1 MRFKKEVDC
10 GHRMPDIPESIGEHF
25 FKPRNV
31 GDACE
36 PSFVGRSASLKC
48 GATVRLSIH
57 VDEAQHVTEAKFK
70 VAGCRVLI
78 AALSLLTEEIIG
90 KTTAEAAA
98 CGQQTEALAEYFGCC
113 DADKSHCP
121 GLAGQALLAAIREY
135 SNTVRQEWTGDE
147 ALICTCFCVSE
158 RTIEH
163 EIHQGELQSIAEVT
177 GRCNAGAGCRSCFS
191 LIQDMIDDYWRERTI
206 GASDVGIQ

>member
-1 MRFKKEVDC
+1 MTPTTEL
-10 GHRMPDIPESIGEHF
+10 IGEHF
-25 FKPRNV
+25 FKPQNV

-48 GATVRLSIH
+48 GATARLSIH

-70 VAGCRVLI
+70 VAGCSALV
-78 AALSLLTEEIIG
+78 AALSLLTEEIRG
-90 KTTAEAAA
+90 KSTAEAAA

-113 DADKSHCP
+113 EADKSHCP

-163 EIHQGELQSIAEVT
+163 EIHQGELQSIGEVT
-177 GRCNAGAGCRSCFS
+177 GRCNAGAGCHSCFP
-191 LIQDMIDDYWRERTI
+191 LIQDMIDSYWRE
-206 GASDVGIQ
+206 

>member
-1 MRFKKEVDC
+1 VQRDSEVV
-10 GHRMPDIPESIGEHF
+10 SEHF
-25 FKPRNV
+25 FNPRNV
-31 GDACE
+31 GEAVG
-36 PSFVGRSASLKC
+36 PSFIGRSASLRC
-48 GATVRLSIH
+48 GATLRLSIH
-57 VDEAQHVTEAKFK
+57 VDDLHLVTEAKFK
-70 VAGCRVLI
+70 AAGCSVLI
-78 AALSLLTEEIIG
+78 AALSLLTEEIRG

-177 GRCNAGAGCRSCFS
+177 RSCKAGAGCRSCYP
-191 LIQDMIDDYWRERTI
+191 LIQDMIDDYWRERAI
-206 GASDVGIQ
+206 GISDVGTL

>member
-1 MRFKKEVDC
+1 MTRT
-10 GHRMPDIPESIGEHF
+10 PELIGEHF

-48 GATVRLSIH
+48 GATLRLSIH
-57 VDEAQHVTEAKFK
+57 VDDSQLLTEAKFK
-70 VAGCRVLI
+70 VAGCKTLV
-78 AALSLLTEEIIG
+78 AALSLLTEEIRG

-135 SNTVRQEWTGDE
+135 SNTIRQEWTGDE

-177 GRCNAGAGCRSCFS
+177 RTCKAGAGCRSCFP
-191 LIQDMIDDYWRERTI
+191 LIQDMIDDYWRERAI
-206 GASDVGIQ
+206 GISDVGTL

>member
-1 MRFKKEVDC
+1 M
-10 GHRMPDIPESIGEHF
+10 IPTPELIREHF

-48 GATVRLSIH
+48 GSTVRLSIH
-57 VDEAQHVTEAKFK
+57 VDEAQHVSEAKFR
-70 VAGCRVLI
+70 VAGCSVLV
-78 AALSLLTEEIIG
+78 ASLSLLTEEIKG
-90 KTTAEAAA
+90 KTTSEAAA
-98 CGQQTEALAEYFGCC
+98 CGQQTEALTEYFGCR

-121 GLAGQALLAAIREY
+121 GLVGQALLAAIRGY
-135 SNTVRQEWTGDE
+135 SDTVRQEWTGDE

-158 RTIEH
+158 RTIEQ

-177 GRCNAGAGCRSCFS
+177 GRCNAGAGCRSCFP
-191 LIQDMIDDYWRERTI
+191 LIQDMIDDYWRERSVGT
-206 GASDVGIQ
+206 SDVGTL

>member
-1 MRFKKEVDC
+1 MQHDSEVV
-10 GHRMPDIPESIGEHF
+10 GEHF
-25 FKPRNV
+25 CKPQNV

-48 GATVRLSIH
+48 GATARLSIH
-57 VDEAQHVTEAKFK
+57 VDEAQHVSEAKFK
-70 VAGCRVLI
+70 AAGCSVLI
-78 AALSLLTEEIIG
+78 ASLSLLTEEIKG
-90 KTTAEAAA
+90 KTTAEAAT

-121 GLAGQALLAAIREY
+121 GLAGQALLAAIRDY

-147 ALICTCFCVSE
+147 ALICTCFSVSE

-163 EIHQGELQSIAEVT
+163 EIHEGELQSIAEVT
-177 GRCNAGAGCRSCFS
+177 GRCNAGAGCRSCYP
-191 LIQDMIDDYWRERTI
+191 LIQDMIDDYWRERAI
-206 GASDVGIQ
+206 GISDVGTL

>member
-1 MRFKKEVDC
+1 MT
-10 GHRMPDIPESIGEHF
+10 PTPELIGEHF
-25 FKPRNV
+25 LNPRNV

-57 VDEAQHVTEAKFK
+57 VDEAQHVSGAKFK
-70 VAGCRVLI
+70 AAGCSVLI
-78 AALSLLTEEIIG
+78 ASLSLLTEEIRG

-98 CGQQTEALAEYFGCC
+98 CGQHTEALAEYFGCC

-163 EIHQGELQSIAEVT
+163 EIHQGELQSVAEVT
-177 GRCNAGAGCRSCFS
+177 GRCNAGAGCRSCFP
-191 LIQDMIDDYWRERTI
+191 LIQDMIDDYWRERSI
-206 GASDVGIQ
+206 GNL

>member
-1 MRFKKEVDC
+1 MTRT
-10 GHRMPDIPESIGEHF
+10 PELIGEHF

-48 GATVRLSIH
+48 GATLRLSIH
-57 VDEAQHVTEAKFK
+57 VDDSQLLTEAKFK
-70 VAGCRVLI
+70 VAGCKILV
-78 AALSLLTEEIIG
+78 AALSLLTEEIRG

-135 SNTVRQEWTGDE
+135 SNTIRQEWTGDE

-177 GRCNAGAGCRSCFS
+177 RTCKAGAGCRSCFP
-191 LIQDMIDDYWRERTI
+191 LIQDMIDDYWRERAI
-206 GASDVGIQ
+206 GISDVGTL

>member
-1 MRFKKEVDC
+1 
-10 GHRMPDIPESIGEHF
+10 MPEKLESIGKHF
-25 FKPRNV
+25 FRPRNV
-31 GDACE
+31 GDASE

-57 VDEAQHVTEAKFK
+57 VDEAQHVSEAKFK
-70 VAGCRVLI
+70 VAGCSVLV
-78 AALSLLTEEIIG
+78 ASLSLLTEEIKG

-98 CGQQTEALAEYFGCC
+98 CGQQPEALNEYLGIC
-113 DADKSHCP
+113 DAEKSHCP
-121 GLAGQALLAAIREY
+121 GLAGEALLAAIREY

-163 EIHQGELQSIAEVT
+163 EIDRGRLQSIIEVT
-177 GRCNAGAGCRSCFS
+177 RTCNAGAGCRSCYP
-191 LIQDMIDDYWRERTI
+191 LIQDMIDNYWRER
-206 GASDVGIQ
+206 ASGDL